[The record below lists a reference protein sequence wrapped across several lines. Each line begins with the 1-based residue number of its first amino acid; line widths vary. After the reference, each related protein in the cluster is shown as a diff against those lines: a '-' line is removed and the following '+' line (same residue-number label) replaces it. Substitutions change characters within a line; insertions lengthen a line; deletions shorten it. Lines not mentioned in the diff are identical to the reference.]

1 MSSLQRLTMP
11 QRLCLVEA
19 FPSSTLPLWRL
30 RVYVGW
36 SIRRPVTMG
45 RRREETV
52 DEELLAQ
59 LEGGSSDKIRVPLP
73 NERINEMFAIAD
85 QILGGRRVRVVCAD
99 GETRLARIPGKM
111 RRRHWV
117 REGDLIVVQ
126 PWDFQ
131 DAKADVKKRYS
142 KTQSLYLSR
151 KGVLPEIVDVF
162 GTGTETWDDLDDAGI
177 FGNSAEENI
186 DEEPAPDESEEI
198 VEEAQDTEDDSEKE
212 TVAEEPAPTAEPEP
226 LDDVTDDDIDSLFG
240 PA

>member
-1 MSSLQRLTMP
+1 
-11 QRLCLVEA
+11 
-19 FPSSTLPLWRL
+19 
-30 RVYVGW
+30 
-36 SIRRPVTMG
+36 MG

-59 LEGGSSDKIRVPLP
+59 LEGDSSDKIRVPLP

-111 RRRHWV
+111 RRRQWV

-131 DAKADVKKRYS
+131 DSKADVKKRYS

-162 GTGTETWDDLDDAGI
+162 GTGTESWDDLDDAGI
-177 FGNSAEENI
+177 FGGEPSSVPEEVEEVIDEDPVEDSTDEQEMAEVEPVAAPPE
-186 DEEPAPDESEEI
+186 EEPAPF
-198 VEEAQDTEDDSEKE
+198 
-212 TVAEEPAPTAEPEP
+212 
-226 LDDVTDDDIDSLFG
+226 DDVSDDDIDSLFG

>member
-1 MSSLQRLTMP
+1 
-11 QRLCLVEA
+11 
-19 FPSSTLPLWRL
+19 
-30 RVYVGW
+30 
-36 SIRRPVTMG
+36 MG

-59 LEGGSSDKIRVPLP
+59 LEGDSSDKIRVPLP
-73 NERINEMFAIAD
+73 NVRINEMFAIAD

-111 RRRHWV
+111 RRRQWV

-151 KGVLPEIVDVF
+151 KGVLPEIVDLF
-162 GTGTETWDDLDDAGI
+162 GSGTETWDDLDDAGI
-177 FGNSAEENI
+177 FGGGDDAEPEAAPVEEEVESVEEAEETEEI
-186 DEEPAPDESEEI
+186 TDEEPVADEP
-198 VEEAQDTEDDSEKE
+198 
-212 TVAEEPAPTAEPEP
+212 EPAPAAEPEP
-226 LDDVTDDDIDSLFG
+226 LDEVTDDDIDSLFG

>member
-1 MSSLQRLTMP
+1 MQSLSSNL
-11 QRLCLVEA
+11 A
-19 FPSSTLPLWRL
+19 IRL

-36 SIRRPVTMG
+36 SIRRLVTMG

-59 LEGGSSDKIRVPLP
+59 LEGDSSDKIRVPVP

-99 GETRLARIPGKM
+99 GESRLARIPGKM
-111 RRRHWV
+111 RRRQWV

-131 DAKADVKKRYS
+131 DAKADVKKRYT

-177 FGNSAEENI
+177 FGGDNPVEVATESPQEE
-186 DEEPAPDESEEI
+186 
-198 VEEAQDTEDDSEKE
+198 
-212 TVAEEPAPTAEPEP
+212 VAEETAEVEETTEDAPIEDEPESEPAAEPEP

>member
-1 MSSLQRLTMP
+1 MQSLSSNL
-11 QRLCLVEA
+11 A
-19 FPSSTLPLWRL
+19 IRL

-36 SIRRPVTMG
+36 SIRRLVTMG

-59 LEGGSSDKIRVPLP
+59 LEGDSSDKIRVPVP

-111 RRRHWV
+111 RRRQWV

-131 DAKADVKKRYS
+131 DAKADVKKRYT

-177 FGNSAEENI
+177 FGGDNQVEVASEPPQEE
-186 DEEPAPDESEEI
+186 
-198 VEEAQDTEDDSEKE
+198 
-212 TVAEEPAPTAEPEP
+212 VAEEPAEVDETTEDAPIEDEPESEPAAEPEP